1 MMSYI
6 FDSEGKYM
14 ILKGRSKG
22 MYKVYHKLNEYY
34 FVSLE
39 YNCCFCREFEQNKHC
54 EHLELVKKM
63 II

>member
-1 MMSYI
+1 
-6 FDSEGKYM
+6 M